1 MQTIAFNDFMS
12 GSFKKLK
19 KKEKKKINV
28 GKIVKRV
35 GTSIAIPLI
44 MAKPALAASSVE
56 TVPASAKEW
65 MVEQTI

>member
-1 MQTIAFNDFMS
+1 
-12 GSFKKLK
+12 
-19 KKEKKKINV
+19 
-28 GKIVKRV
+28 
-35 GTSIAIPLI
+35 

>member
-35 GTSIAIPLI
+35 GTSL
-44 MAKPALAASSVE
+44 LYH
-56 TVPASAKEW
+56 
-65 MVEQTI
+65 